1 MRQHEFDF
9 YSNVTVSSH
18 RLKVFFKDPLEQRAA
33 TAWVGRP
40 YRRAS
45 PPFQATE
52 IDFNNKAGKKKKFG
66 SEKVRFGRYKN
77 TRGLKSM

>member
-52 IDFNNKAGKKKKFG
+52 IDFNNKAGKKKVWF
-66 SEKVRFGRYKN
+66 
-77 TRGLKSM
+77 